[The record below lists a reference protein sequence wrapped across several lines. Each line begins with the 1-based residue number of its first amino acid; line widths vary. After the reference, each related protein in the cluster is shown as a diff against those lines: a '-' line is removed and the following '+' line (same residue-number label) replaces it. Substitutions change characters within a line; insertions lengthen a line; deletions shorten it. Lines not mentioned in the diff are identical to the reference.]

1 MKHFLFLLI
10 AAFIAISLPAQHV
23 KLIEG
28 NDDFLGGQKVI
39 KVKFVYDENLK
50 IGKVSEK
57 EYVDKKVKDYNK
69 KEPGK
74 GDTWKEEFY
83 DDRMTIFEPKFTGY
97 FNQVVEP
104 YGVKLDKLSTEA
116 QYLMIVNTTFIE
128 PGYNIGYMDKPA
140 SADFEI
146 TFTPADDETKVV
158 AKYTLTKVPGGVFG
172 IEFDFATRVGEAYAI
187 GGQYFALSL
196 IGDDVFTNK

>member
-1 MKHFLFLLI
+1 MKKLLLI
-10 AAFIAISLPAQHV
+10 LIAGFLAISLPAQHV

-28 NDDFLGGQKVI
+28 NDDFLSGQKVI
-39 KVKFVYDENLK
+39 KVKFTYDENMK
-50 IGKVSEK
+50 IGKVSE
-57 EYVDKKVKDYNK
+57 EDYVNKKVKDYNK

-83 DDRMTIFEPKFTGY
+83 DDRMTVFEPKFMGY
-97 FNQVVEP
+97 FNTVVEP
-104 YGVKLDKLSTEA
+104 YGVKLEKITDEA

-140 SADFEI
+140 SANFEI
-146 TFTPADDETKVV
+146 TFTPVDDESKVV

-187 GGQYFALSL
+187 GGQFFAASL
-196 IGDDVFTNK
+196 VSDDVF